1 MIISASELDTG
12 LQYIP
17 TGVASFDRLMGGGF
31 ARGKITILSGQ
42 PSMGKSTVAYSAIGE
57 AQKLGLKALLYDVE
71 YSFDSGYAERMGIE
85 PKKLGVLREPFA
97 EDGLDGVLEAVEG
110 GKYALIVID
119 SIGALL
125 SRVDAEKAS
134 GEKSIGVQ
142 AALTAKFIRRV
153 VPMLSV
159 KDCALV
165 CITHE
170 FTDIMS
176 GKIMASGGAK
186 IMYHASQHIRLK
198 QKYGVVLKQGD
209 TKIGKIIVAEMKKN
223 KISSTES
230 QEAEAQFL
238 YTEGFS
244 KTADLLQS
252 AMDAGLFE
260 KTGNT
265 YSFTREKIGTI
276 GKLREWIK
284 NEDNAQAIQALLA

>member
-1 MIISASELDTG
+1 MIISASSLDTD
-12 LQYIP
+12 LSYIP
-17 TGVASFDRLMGGGF
+17 TGIPSFDKLMGGGF

-42 PSMGKSTVAYSAIGE
+42 PSMGKSTVAYSAMSE
-57 AQKLGLKALLYDVE
+57 AQKLGLRALLYDVE
-71 YSFDSGYAERMGIE
+71 YSFASEYGESVGID
-85 PKKLGVLREPFA
+85 PKKLMVLREAYA
-97 EDGLDGVLEAVEG
+97 EDGLDAVLEAVEG

-134 GEKSIGVQ
+134 GEKTIGVQ
-142 AALTAKFIRRV
+142 ASLTARFIRRV
-153 VPMLSV
+153 VPLLSLRN
-159 KDCALV
+159 CALV

-186 IMYHASQHIRLK
+186 IMYHASQHLRLK

-209 TKIGKIIVAEMKKN
+209 LKIGKIIVAEMKKN
-223 KISSTES
+223 KISSSES

-238 YTEGFS
+238 YGEGFS

-252 AMDAGLFE
+252 CIDAGLFTKE
-260 KTGNT
+260 GNT
-265 YSFTREKIGTI
+265 WYFAGEKVGVMS
-276 GKLREWIK
+276 KLREYVK
-284 NEDNAQAIQALLA
+284 QHAEALTEALGA